1 MSQVPEGRLLPTA
14 LPNQSEIPVL
24 QFTLGNG
31 ILSWN
36 HAAGSRFM
44 SNPSNLK
51 SSAPESNASNPN
63 TPDPAPAESASGTPI
78 ESFKDIFSEYE
89 HNHSRKSEPGTQRRE
104 GTVVALTA
112 DSIVLDIGLKTEGVL
127 PLTSFPPD
135 KPPKPGDRI
144 QVTVKGRDPE
154 GYYELTRGKVER
166 PTDWPS
172 LEKAFAEKSTIIGTV
187 TGVVKGGL
195 SVDIGVRAFM
205 PASRSGTHDAAE
217 LEKLV
222 EQEIR
227 CRIIKLDVDDEDVVV
242 DRRAVAEDEERAGK
256 QRRFSELKEGD
267 IVQGEVRS
275 LTDYGAFVD
284 IGGAYALLHVGEIS
298 WHRVNK
304 PSDVLSAGQQIEAKI
319 IKIDSEKRR
328 IAISMK
334 QLQPHPWDTIAGKY
348 KAGKRVRGTVT
359 RLMDFG
365 AFVEIEPGIEGL
377 IHISEMSW
385 GKRVRTPADVVKP
398 GETVEAVILTVNPA
412 ERRISLGLK
421 QALGDP
427 WAGAAQKF
435 APGTVIEGPVTNL
448 TKFGA
453 FVQLTEGIEGMIHIS
468 EISAEK
474 RINHPQE
481 VLRAGQVVK
490 AQVLALDVEK
500 RLIGLSMKQL
510 VPTGLDEYL
519 TEHKE
524 GDIITGRVVEI
535 SEGRARVELGEGVVA
550 TCKIPEEIGKQ
561 SEPSPPSSSK
571 PDLSSLGF
579 MLQARWKS
587 GSPASEAKPE
597 AMRAGQICK
606 FRISKLNVASKN
618 IELELQ

>member
-1 MSQVPEGRLLPTA
+1 
-14 LPNQSEIPVL
+14 
-24 QFTLGNG
+24 
-31 ILSWN
+31 
-36 HAAGSRFM
+36 M
-44 SNPSNLK
+44 SNPESFNPDL
-51 SSAPESNASNPN
+51 SEPITAQPTTPNATAPE
-63 TPDPAPAESASGTPI
+63 PAPVSEPT
-78 ESFKDIFSEYE
+78 ESFKDLFSEYE
-89 HNHSRKSEPGTQRRE
+89 QSHSRKAEPGTPRRE
-104 GTVVALTA
+104 GTVIAVTA
-112 DSIVLDIGLKTEGVL
+112 DSIVLDIGFKTEGVL
-127 PLTSFPPD
+127 PLTAFSAD
-135 KPPKPGDRI
+135 KLPKPGDTV
-144 QVTVKGRDPE
+144 QVTIKGRDPE

-166 PTDWPS
+166 PTDWAS

-205 PASRSGTHDAAE
+205 PASRSGTHDATE
-217 LEKLV
+217 MEKLV

-227 CRIIKLDVDDEDVVV
+227 CRIIKLDVEEEDVVV
-242 DRRAVAEDEERAGK
+242 DRRAIAEDEERAGK
-256 QRRFSELKEGD
+256 ERRYSELKEGD
-267 IVQGEVRS
+267 TVQGEVRS

-284 IGGAYALLHVGEIS
+284 IGGADALLHVGEIS
-298 WHRVNK
+298 WRRINK
-304 PSDVLSAGQQIEAKI
+304 PSDVLSTGQQIEAKI
-319 IKIDSEKRR
+319 IKVDSEKRR

-334 QLQPHPWDTIAGKY
+334 QLQPHPWDAVAEKY
-348 KAGKRVRGTVT
+348 KAGERVRGTIT

-385 GKRVRTPADVVKP
+385 AKRVRTASDVVKP
-398 GETVEAVILTVNPA
+398 GETVEAVILGVNAA

-435 APGTVIEGPVTNL
+435 APGTVIEGPITNL

-481 VLRAGQVVK
+481 VLRSGQVVK
-490 AQVLALDVEK
+490 AQVLALDTEK
-500 RLIGLSMKQL
+500 RLIRLSMKQL

-519 TEHKE
+519 AEHKE
-524 GDIITGRVVEI
+524 GDIVTGRMTEI
-535 SEGRARVELGEGVVA
+535 AEGRARVELGEGVLA
-550 TCKIPEEIGKQ
+550 TCRIPAEGPAQEDKQ
-561 SEPSPPSSSK
+561 SSASSPLSSK
-571 PDLSSLGF
+571 PDLSSLGT

-587 GSPASEAKPE
+587 GPPAAEAKPE
-597 AMRAGQICK
+597 SVRAGQIRK
-606 FRISKLNVASKN
+606 FRIAKLDSAAKK
-618 IELELQ
+618 IELELE